1 MEEQAQAHRRR
12 YATLARRGNGRGGR
26 DVTAETVIVLNWIDL
41 ICTLWA
47 LRRGCVEL
55 NPLMRSVPFM
65 VCYKVII
72 VGALL
77 WWLSTRRERAAR
89 RALYV
94 AAVVYGAVDVYHMI
108 NILR

>member
-1 MEEQAQAHRRR
+1 MCIIA
-12 YATLARRGNGRGGR
+12 YA
-26 DVTAETVIVLNWIDL
+26 LNLIDL
-41 ICTLWA
+41 FCTLWA
-47 LRRGCVEL
+47 LRHGAVEL
-55 NPLMRSVPFM
+55 NPLMREVTVM
-65 VCYKVII
+65 VGYKVVI

-89 RALYV
+89 YALYV